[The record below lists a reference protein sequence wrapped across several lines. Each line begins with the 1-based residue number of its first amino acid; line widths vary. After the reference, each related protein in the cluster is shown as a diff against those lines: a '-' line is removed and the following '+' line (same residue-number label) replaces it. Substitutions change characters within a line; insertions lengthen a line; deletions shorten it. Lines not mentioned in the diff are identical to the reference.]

1 MESQQQ
7 AESDARAAKMA
18 ELHTLFAKEQEAM
31 NRARY
36 AAVMGKV
43 KEEQE
48 ELHKVAEL
56 RQKRDQV
63 ENQRISANASATS
76 AGASVTSAAAAAQNA
91 KTLEEQRQF
100 EQRMYP
106 EKFALEKRK
115 AEADIARAGRPD
127 EFQQRLKLYQT
138 NPEAY
143 NAMYGAGSKG
153 ALTQD
158 QMFDNWQKMGFQEK
172 LARKERAGGDIL
184 KAEQDYYRE
193 VKGSAS
199 AANKPTGGVTVK
211 APNGQ
216 TYSFPTAQAAEEFKK
231 KAGIQ

>member
-1 MESQQQ
+1 MRGMESQQQ
-7 AESDARAAKMA
+7 AESDARATKMA

-43 KEEQE
+43 REEQE

-56 RQKRDQV
+56 RHKRDQV
-63 ENQRISANASATS
+63 KAQETSANASATS

-115 AEADIARAGRPD
+115 VESEISKAGRPD
-127 EFQQRLKLYQT
+127 EFQQRYKLYQT
-138 NPEAY
+138 DPTAY
-143 NAMYGAGSKG
+143 NAMYGAGAKG
-153 ALTQD
+153 GLTTSREEAIK
-158 QMFDNWQKMGFQEK
+158 NLIGRMGIGFTM
-172 LARKERAGGDIL
+172 LARTPEGLAQQESLIKQEMGG
-184 KAEQDYYRE
+184 
-193 VKGSAS
+193 G
-199 AANKPTGGVTVK
+199 AAPKPTG
-211 APNGQ
+211 APAVGTIQ
-216 TYSFPTAQAAEEFKK
+216 GGYRFKGGDP
-231 KAGIQ
+231 ASPSSWERV